1 MENSRERGR
10 DRDKDDG
17 FVEHLV
23 KLNRV
28 SKVVKGGKHPSF
40 AALVVVGD
48 QKGHVGYGFGKSNDV
63 TEAIHKA
70 TARARAHLVT
80 VPVKNEMP
88 IIPHEIIG
96 SYKSARVLLRPA
108 VPGTGII
115 AGGPV
120 RYICDAAGI
129 KDVLSKSLG
138 SRNPINSVK
147 AAFDALENL
156 FDGKTVAKNRGK
168 KSLAELWG

>member
-1 MENSRERGR
+1 MENSRERER
-10 DRDKDDG
+10 DRDKGDG
-17 FVEHLV
+17 FIEHLI

-70 TARARAHLVT
+70 SGRARAHMVT
-80 VPVKNEMP
+80 VPVKNDVAV
-88 IIPHEIIG
+88 IPHEIVG
-96 SYKSARVLLRPA
+96 TYKSANVLLRPA

-129 KDVLSKSLG
+129 RDVLSKSLG

-147 AAFDALENL
+147 ATFNALENL
-156 FDGKTVAKNRGK
+156 FDAKVVAKNRGK
-168 KSLAELWG
+168 KSLQELWG